1 MIPTLYSCSFQTFKD
16 RVCDKDYVSCE
27 PNVVPS
33 KLQILHKEPVT
44 QEITIVSAYFGIEL
58 FYKRNQGVKHR
69 YYYLHLIQTYSAI
82 VNPMVLFTDDI
93 QVAEEFRNI
102 RSHLPSTKTHIVM
115 MDRGDMWAF
124 KIYHSVNK
132 TQHVRAYSTEMHPS
146 RVGAIYV
153 CTTHAKYEVMH
164 IAARMNYF
172 NTKYVAW
179 QDASIFKHS
188 RFPIFQFTYKVCLPE
203 GFRDEAI
210 LYGQVEPFHN
220 GSQPNPD
227 VGIWV
232 RAGAFIG
239 ERNLMVKHCED
250 YKYHVM
256 KYLTRGKPINW
267 SLTEQVIVHAMAVDQ
282 EDPVHAPIIG
292 RRFRPLFICMK
303 RSDGVMEM

>member
-16 RVCDKDYVSCE
+16 RVCDKYYVSCE

-58 FYKRNQGVKHR
+58 FQKWNEGVKHR

-82 VNPMVLFTDDI
+82 VSPMVLFTDDI

-124 KIYHSVNK
+124 KLDHSVNK
-132 TQHVRAYSTEMHPS
+132 TQHLREYSMGFHPS
-146 RVGAIYV
+146 RAAAIYV

-188 RFPIFQFTYKVCLPE
+188 RFPMHNM
-203 GFRDEAI
+203 I
-210 LYGQVEPFHN
+210 LSTTDPSPIQMLVYGLELALSLVR
-220 GSQPNPD
+220 
-227 VGIWV
+227 GILW
-232 RAGAFIG
+232 
-239 ERNLMVKHCED
+239 
-250 YKYHVM
+250 
-256 KYLTRGKPINW
+256 
-267 SLTEQVIVHAMAVDQ
+267 
-282 EDPVHAPIIG
+282 
-292 RRFRPLFICMK
+292 
-303 RSDGVMEM
+303 